1 MKTQLEQII
10 KATKGK
16 FFRATFVKKDGSIR
30 KMVAR
35 TGVTSHLKG
44 GARMYDESQYIS
56 VYEPKNGYRLINKD
70 TVQEVKF
77 GGRVYR

>member
-1 MKTQLEQII
+1 MKLAEII

-30 KMVAR
+30 TMVAR
-35 TGVTSHLKG
+35 TGVNAHLKG
-44 GARMYDESQYIS
+44 GARMYNEDQFIS
-56 VYEPKNGYRLINKD
+56 VYEPRNGYRLINKD